1 MTTRRKPTARSR
13 LAPLSLSSS
22 SIHVFALSTQSQ
34 SVPGLDTL
42 FAYALPTILRLDRC
56 CVWLGAFDAP
66 STLVVFANRETV
78 SEPAVCSCPSTHL
91 YLIYHFATSMPRIK
105 ITSRKIERVA
115 VAPRF
120 LCTDNEQGLRVGQR
134 YFIDSQRVCR
144 VSCSS
149 PLSPRASENPTNKFQ
164 AVSRRRTVFPPTTRP
179 RSTLENH
186 RREQDAL
193 ETPKRKRYKG

>member
-42 FAYALPTILRLDRC
+42 FAYTLPTRCSGSIVAAFGSARSMRHRLSLYLRI
-56 CVWLGAFDAP
+56 
-66 STLVVFANRETV
+66 ETV
-78 SEPAVCSCPSTHL
+78 SEPAVCSGPSTHL
-91 YLIYHFATSMPRIK
+91 YLIYHFATSTPRIK

-193 ETPKRKRYKG
+193 KTPKRKRYKG